1 MGAVSLPAGSILT
14 VTADA
19 VSSGYVARL
28 SDDPGGPSQGLTTI
42 TAGTST
48 VFGSFAVPTR
58 FDVVTLGG
66 LLSAV
71 VSPDS
76 RIDSAESAVV
86 DGVTPGTAAANK
98 AVVLDGAKGVST
110 ITAATITTL
119 TSTTVNATTV
129 SATTVNAASVRTTG
143 NVGAAATGVTATEYG
158 DQHRHTTVL
167 AVDTTLPAIAGGA
180 DLAVG
185 KLLYTLPAGAVLLH
199 AAHMSLAITQTEA
212 HITADTPDGGLG
224 TTIASGV
231 IAALDGTAAFEN
243 ILTGQTFAD
252 CDGTA
257 KVAAAVPTAGTPLL
271 IAVGDDHTIYFN
283 VADGW
288 AADGD
293 AAALLTGTVTLTWDF
308 LA

>member
-19 VSSGYVARL
+19 VSTGYVARL
-28 SDDPGGPSQGLTTI
+28 SDDPGGPSQGITTI
-42 TAGTST
+42 AAGTTT

-66 LLSAV
+66 HLSAV
-71 VSPDS
+71 VSPDA
-76 RIDSAESAVV
+76 RVDSTESGFV
-86 DGVTPGTAAANK
+86 DGVTAGTAAANK
-98 AVVLDGAKGVST
+98 AVVLDGSKGIAT
-110 ITAATITTL
+110 ITSATITTL
-119 TSTTVNATTV
+119 AATTVNAT
-129 SATTVNAASVRTTG
+129 AVNAANLKTTG

-158 DQHRHTTVL
+158 DRHRHTTVL
-167 AVDTTLPAIAGGA
+167 AVNTTLPAIAGGA
-180 DLAVG
+180 NLAVG
-185 KLLYTLPAGAVLLH
+185 KLLYTLPAGAVLVH

-224 TTIASGV
+224 TTIAAGAV
-231 IAALDGTAAFEN
+231 AVLDGTAAFEN
-243 ILTGQTFAD
+243 LVTGQTFAD
-252 CDGTA
+252 CAGTA

-271 IAVGDDHTIYFN
+271 IAAAGDHTVYFN

-293 AAALLTGTVTLTWDF
+293 AAALLTGTVTLCWDF
-308 LA
+308 LG